1 MRQAAIERLL
11 PAAYQ
16 RAAVPGSPL
25 AALLS
30 VMEALHA
37 PSEAT
42 LDHVDDLAAPYRA
55 PDALVPFLVRWVA
68 LDHVAPTRSGE
79 PDGDASLP
87 LVRLR
92 NLVAQ
97 GARLAQGR
105 GTAAGL
111 CALLAT
117 VTGVPGFTV
126 DEPVDRPFHITVT
139 VPAGAA
145 DQIDLVR
152 RVVESEKPAATTA
165 TVTT

>member
-11 PAAYQ
+11 PAVYQ
-16 RAAVPGSPL
+16 QAATPGSPL
-25 AALLS
+25 VALLS

-42 LDHVDDLAAPYRA
+42 LAHVDDLAAPYRA
-55 PDALVPFLVRWVA
+55 PDSLVPFLVRWVA
-68 LDHVAPTRSGE
+68 LDHVAPSRSGE
-79 PDGDASLP
+79 PSIP
-87 LVRLR
+87 LYRLR
-92 NLVAQ
+92 DLAAR
-97 GARLAQGR
+97 GAVLAQGR
-105 GTAAGL
+105 GTAGGL

-126 DEPVDRPFHITVT
+126 EEPPDQPFHITVT
-139 VPAGAA
+139 VPSAAA

-152 RVVESEKPAATTA
+152 RVVAAEKPAATTA